1 MRMKINRNCRRFC
14 VARSR
19 RFADEVQQQHVRGDV
34 VGWQAERT
42 RLVTEEGRSERRPW
56 NASAVGA
63 PCAAP
68 WPMHLPPLLRL
79 LATKLPLPLP
89 GQAAPYRPRA
99 QEMAGQQMAYE
110 DPNTPRHTNKNKRPL
125 ISLKR
130 LILRKKQPPKSTIPL
145 TVKNLEQ
152 FHNPDYTDVHDAFV
166 RVRPQRKVSVHEW
179 LQLLP

>member
-1 MRMKINRNCRRFC
+1 MR
-14 VARSR
+14 
-19 RFADEVQQQHVRGDV
+19 
-34 VGWQAERT
+34 
-42 RLVTEEGRSERRPW
+42 
-56 NASAVGA
+56 
-63 PCAAP
+63 
-68 WPMHLPPLLRL
+68 
-79 LATKLPLPLP
+79 
-89 GQAAPYRPRA
+89 
-99 QEMAGQQMAYE
+99 MAGQQMAYE

-152 FHNPDYTDVHDAFV
+152 FHDPDYTDVHDAFV